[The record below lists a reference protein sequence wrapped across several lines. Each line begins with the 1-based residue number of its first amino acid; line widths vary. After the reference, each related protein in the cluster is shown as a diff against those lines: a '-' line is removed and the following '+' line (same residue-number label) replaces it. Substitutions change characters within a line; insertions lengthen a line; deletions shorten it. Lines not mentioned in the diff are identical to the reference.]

1 MKFES
6 ADFAAEAAL
15 RNPEYLHP
23 LVAQAAIE
31 ARKLKAKEAIDP
43 NEFVGVYG
51 VDAVARDIKYVEDM
65 KKLFDKET
73 SVQKQWADVFE
84 AVFYQHAELSNWLGD
99 DAHTIMASEYDDIK
113 NGIDVAVRIENITG
127 SFPYVG
133 MGIDVTFGSTSVAK
147 KMKRLFGEI
156 EKGELGKMRYFMD
169 PDYDDRFKG
178 ELSKMP
184 HIVVGVERSHVI
196 ELSRQWLNGEKKAL
210 AENPIQLVVLQQ
222 VMEQLK
228 AFRDFSEKIGKHEL
242 AEMYAADM
250 SVFAPVLRDRRK
262 MDIRNYENDQ
272 VAKALSQELAARK

>member
-15 RNPEYLHP
+15 RSPEYLHP

-31 ARKLKAKEAIDP
+31 ARKLKEKEAIDP
-43 NEFVGVYG
+43 RAFIDVYG
-51 VDAVARDIKYVEDM
+51 EDAVARDLKYVAER

-84 AVFYQHAELSNWLGD
+84 AVFYQHAEQSNWLGE
-99 DAHTIMASEYDDIK
+99 DAHTILASEYDDIA
-113 NGIDVAVRIENITG
+113 NGMDVAVRINNDTN

-133 MGIDVTFGSTSVAK
+133 MGIDVTFGSTSVSK
-147 KMKRLFGEI
+147 KISRLFSEI
-156 EKGELGKMRYFMD
+156 ESGKLGKMRYFMD
-169 PDYDDRFKG
+169 PDFDDRFKG

-196 ELSRQWLNGEKKAL
+196 ELSRQWLNGEKRAL

-222 VMEQLK
+222 IMEQLK
-228 AFRDFSEKIGKHEL
+228 TFRDFATKIGKHDL
-242 AEMYAADM
+242 ADVYAADM
-250 SVFAPVLRDRRK
+250 AVFAPVLRERRK
-262 MDIRNYENDQ
+262 MDIRNYENDT
-272 VAKALSQELAARK
+272 VARALSQELAARK